1 MKKKIM
7 SCVLCLALLINLFP
21 INSAVFAVDAG
32 TATYTIE
39 ADKTTA
45 HPGDT
50 ITYTIKLQQ
59 TGNLVGIEA
68 ELDIPEGLEFVAGDN
83 PQWTKVS
90 DRVIT
95 TNALANTLLKP
106 GESASVQVT
115 LKWINGDNNFGQKVN
130 VAEISA
136 HKNDSNSPDIDS
148 TPDNNKPGEDD
159 IDDAPV
165 MLEIST
171 GTAPTYIV
179 LTTTVLA
186 ILTTGIILIK
196 KYVL

>member
-1 MKKKIM
+1 M
-7 SCVLCLALLINLFP
+7 LFR
-21 INSAVFAVDAG
+21 S
-32 TATYTIE
+32 
-39 ADKTTA
+39 
-45 HPGDT
+45 
-50 ITYTIKLQQ
+50 
-59 TGNLVGIEA
+59 
-68 ELDIPEGLEFVAGDN
+68 N